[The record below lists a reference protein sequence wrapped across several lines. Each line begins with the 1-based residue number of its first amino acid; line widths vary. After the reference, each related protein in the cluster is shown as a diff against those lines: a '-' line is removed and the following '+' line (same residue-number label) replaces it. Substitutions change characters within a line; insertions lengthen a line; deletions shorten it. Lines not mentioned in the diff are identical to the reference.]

1 MHQHGLVLTCSP
13 EQDRNAI
20 TGFIKAEDQFDLEI
34 PPVTSPELV
43 AKDSH
48 PSELTLWLTNLED
61 LLLSFCHFGQKS
73 QVIIKPL

>member
-1 MHQHGLVLTCSP
+1 M
-13 EQDRNAI
+13 
-20 TGFIKAEDQFDLEI
+20 AEDQFDLEI